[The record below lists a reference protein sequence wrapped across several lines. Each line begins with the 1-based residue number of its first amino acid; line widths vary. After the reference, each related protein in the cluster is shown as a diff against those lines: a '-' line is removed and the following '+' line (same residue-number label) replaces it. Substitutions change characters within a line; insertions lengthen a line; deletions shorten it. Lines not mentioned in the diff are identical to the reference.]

1 MGVTPPTC
9 YNFKV
14 TEDRRFSPDE
24 VAAAYRGIRERVVSL
39 LRTLP
44 DEAADKNVP
53 GCPAWDV
60 AQLSAHLVGV
70 PEDVLSGSMDG
81 APGDDWTQRQVDR
94 HQGQSLA
101 QLADAYEATAEA
113 FDAVMAAIPHP
124 INSQVVMDAYTHE
137 QDLREA
143 VGRPGG
149 SDDARDIALAFVLGP
164 MTKNRPDL
172 AADVLGAELDVNT
185 LQRALSGRIGVGA
198 LTERGIDG
206 EALAD
211 YFAGGPVRPPA

>member
-1 MGVTPPTC
+1 MTD
-9 YNFKV
+9 
-14 TEDRRFSPDE
+14 ERRFAPEE
-24 VAAAYRGIRERVVSL
+24 VAAAYRGIRERVVGL

-44 DEAADKNVP
+44 EEAARTNVP

-60 AQLSAHLVGV
+60 AQLSAHLIGV

-94 HQGQSLA
+94 HRGQSLS
-101 QLADAYEATAEA
+101 QLADAYETTAEA
-113 FDAVMAAIPHP
+113 FDAVMAGMPHS
-124 INSQVVMDAYTHE
+124 INSQIVMDAYTHE

-149 SDDARDIALAFVLGP
+149 SDDARDIALAFVLRP
-164 MTKNRPDL
+164 MTKNRPEL
-172 AADVLGAELDVNT
+172 AADVLGAELDLNT

-198 LTERGIDG
+198 LTEWGIDG
-206 EALAD
+206 AALAD